1 MRIKPVIAIAALTP
15 SLVADSEPVRLQP
28 SSPWDV
34 DYAEN
39 SCRLVRKFGAGNS
52 ETLLI
57 FESEGPDALDMV
69 VVGKPLAHD
78 GDEVPARF
86 VPVQVSP
93 FKGLSVT
100 STDKGRQP
108 GILFG
113 NIQLLPEEARAKL
126 AARAKE
132 RSAHPNDRPPPRDLA
147 EERERKAQRQ
157 EFAAKATEIE
167 IDTRRGHPVFLETGS
182 MGEAIKA
189 FDQCTVKSLKDW
201 GIDPT
206 LEDKIVRPVWLQN
219 RGNVITWRDYPSKM
233 LDQGQQSE
241 VKTRVLVDASGRVTK
256 CTPLS
261 YFDLPQFT
269 QLVCDKITRN
279 GKFAPA
285 ELADGTKVPS
295 YYTVHIN
302 FRIGH

>member
-1 MRIKPVIAIAALTP
+1 
-15 SLVADSEPVRLQP
+15 
-28 SSPWDV
+28 
-34 DYAEN
+34 
-39 SCRLVRKFGAGNS
+39 
-52 ETLLI
+52 
-57 FESEGPDALDMV
+57 MV
-69 VVGKPLAHD
+69 VYGKPLAHD
-78 GDEVPARF
+78 EDEVPARF
-86 VPVQVSP
+86 VPVQIIP
-93 FKGLSVT
+93 YKGLSVK
-100 STDKGRQP
+100 STDKGQP

-113 NIQLLPEEARAKL
+113 TIQLLPDAARAKL
-126 AARAKE
+126 KAKAEERWAR
-132 RSAHPNDRPPPRDLA
+132 SNDRPPPRDLA

-157 EFAAKATEIE
+157 EFAANATEIE

-182 MGEAIKA
+182 MEGAIKA
-189 FDQCTVKSLKDW
+189 FDQCNLNSLKDW
-201 GIDPT
+201 GVDPT

-219 RGNVITWRDYPSKM
+219 LGNLITWRDYPSAM

-261 YFDLPQFT
+261 YFKLPQFT

-285 ELADGTKVPS
+285 ELADGTKVLS

-302 FRIGH
+302 FRIAK